1 MSKNLRMQGWDFTSP
16 GGYFVTICT
25 KRMKPVFGT
34 VVNGHMHLNDAGKV
48 AEAFWREISEHFPH
62 VSVDE
67 HVIMPDHVHG
77 LLHIPTACR
86 GAMDSACRGARG
98 GMEAFGKPV
107 AGSIPTVI
115 RSYKSAV
122 SRALGQKFWHPRFYE
137 VRARDER
144 AVANIRRY
152 IRENPANYQVVRGA
166 EPVYLGNQA
175 LLSGRKAAFLA
186 SRGCDTLPGP
196 VPFSPGEIIISG
208 FLSPM
213 ERRVFRE
220 GFREK
225 RAMIWVVPHGLKA
238 RQIHSHTACRAAIDE
253 GRLLLISPFSDK
265 TQAPN
270 ARRASW
276 CNQFAVSLAERMI
289 IGHLN
294 PVGMLACIL
303 SEADPDKEIIIL

>member
-25 KRMKPVFGT
+25 KRMRPVFGT

-48 AEAFWREISEHFPH
+48 ADA
-62 VSVDE
+62 
-67 HVIMPDHVHG
+67 
-77 LLHIPTACR
+77 
-86 GAMDSACRGARG
+86 
-98 GMEAFGKPV
+98 
-107 AGSIPTVI
+107 
-115 RSYKSAV
+115 
-122 SRALGQKFWHPRFYE
+122 FWHPRFYE

-144 AVANIRRY
+144 AIANIRRY
-152 IRENPANYQVVRGA
+152 IRENPANDQVVRGA

-186 SRGCDTLPGP
+186 SRGRDTLPGP
-196 VPFSPGEIIISG
+196 VSFAPGEIIISG

-213 ERRVFRE
+213 ERQVFRE

-253 GRLLLISPFSDK
+253 GRLLLISPFSDR

-276 CNQFAVSLAERMI
+276 CNQFAVSLAERII